1 MLIDSH
7 CHLNNIDKE
16 QRRAILND
24 GQNCLFIDSSIDPA
38 TSLESLQISNQQA
51 NTYTS
56 LGFHPSEIHQFT
68 AETMKQYQG
77 LIESNKKVC
86 AIGEIGLDFKSP
98 DMPAQEKIFRE
109 FIELAQKNDLP
120 IAIHNRI
127 ENERVLEILD
137 ELYKDYQTVI
147 FHCYSYGKDTLKKI
161 TDKGGF
167 ASFSLNI
174 LRKKPQI
181 LGSLE
186 FCPLENLL
194 LETDSPYMKINNRPS
209 TPLDIAEVY
218 KMASQIKNI
227 EITKLEAII
236 ESNSKKALKL

>member
-7 CHLNNIDKE
+7 CHLNTIDRN
-16 QRRAILND
+16 QRRSILNA
-24 GQNCLFIDSSIDPA
+24 GPNCLFIDSSIDLS
-38 TSLESLQISNQQA
+38 TSQESLNISGQQI

-68 AETMKQYQG
+68 SETISRYQT
-77 LIESNKKVC
+77 LIDSNKKIC

-98 DMPAQEKIFRE
+98 DMPGQEKVFKA
-109 FIELAQKNDLP
+109 FIELAQKNNLP

-137 ELYKDYQTVI
+137 EFYSDYTKVI
-147 FHCYSYGKDTLKKI
+147 LHCYSYGKDTLKKI

-174 LRKKPQI
+174 LRKKTEI
-181 LGSLE
+181 LGALE

-209 TPLDIAEVY
+209 TPLDIAQVY
-218 KMASQIKNI
+218 SLAGEMKKI
-227 EITKLEAII
+227 EINKLEDII
-236 ESNSKKALKL
+236 ESNSKRAFKL